1 MIRFLLI
8 IFAIAVC
15 LGIAPFFIDQKGYV
29 LIAFNKTTIEG
40 TIWGITALLILAF
53 AALFLLYKLCR
64 YVISLYS
71 HTRHGFFARSEERK
85 QAAIEQGVWSLINND
100 YAQLELALDN
110 NSVADKWSDIRYALL
125 AKAALANNES
135 EKAVSYLDK
144 ISQDKQLKVANLWI
158 ASGETSTI
166 FADLKALAERKKATS
181 LELKMYA
188 HVLVKEQKWASLNDF
203 MPRLLR
209 KKTLSEQE
217 WQQLF
222 DSYFAAQSNGDLT
235 ERYEQLAKNL
245 KPHAEVSYLT
255 AMAKAGELNKIE
267 LSLIKMIKKPL
278 QHKDLA
284 RILRTSS
291 AGDALKLQSSL
302 QDVLKKDTENTDL
315 LLALACLANA
325 HGEYDL
331 AARVF
336 DKALNADNRH
346 AYLQQAVLS
355 YSKSAQPEKALVL
368 YQ

>member
-8 IFAIAVC
+8 IVAIAVC
-15 LGIAPFFIDQKGYV
+15 LGIAPLLIDQKGYV

-40 TIWGITALLILAF
+40 TIWGVAALLLLAL
-53 AALFLLYKLCR
+53 ASIYILYKLGR
-64 YVISLYS
+64 YLWSLYS
-71 HTRHGFFARSEERK
+71 HTRHRFFARSEERK

-110 NSVADKWSDIRYALL
+110 NSVAEQWADIRYALL
-125 AKAALANNES
+125 AKTALANNDS
-135 EKAVSYLDK
+135 EKAISYLDN
-144 ISQDKQLKVANLWI
+144 ISQEKQLKVANLWI

-166 FADLKALAERKKATS
+166 FADLKALAERKKASS

-188 HVLVKEQKWASLNDF
+188 HVLVQEQKWATLNDF

-209 KKTLSEQE
+209 RKVLSEQE

-222 DSYFAAQSNGDLT
+222 DRYFSAQSNGNLT

-245 KPHAEVSYLT
+245 KPYAEVSYLT

-284 RILRTSS
+284 RILRTS
-291 AGDALKLQSSL
+291 APGDALKLQASL
-302 QDVLKKDTENTDL
+302 QDVLKKDTDNTEL

-325 HGEYDL
+325 HGQYDL

-346 AYLQQAVLS
+346 TYLQQAVVS
-355 YSKSAQPEKALVL
+355 YSKSAQPDKALIL

>member
-8 IFAIAVC
+8 IIAIAVC

-40 TIWGITALLILAF
+40 TIWGVTALLLLALT
-53 AALFLLYKLCR
+53 AIYVLYKLVR
-64 YVISLYS
+64 YLWSLYS
-71 HTRHGFFARSEERK
+71 HTRHRFFARSEERK

-100 YAQLELALDN
+100 YAELELALDN
-110 NSVADKWSDIRYALL
+110 SSVADQWTDIRYALL
-125 AKAALANNES
+125 AKAALASNEN
-135 EKAVSYLDK
+135 EKAISYLDN
-144 ISQDKQLKVANLWI
+144 ISQNNQLKVAKLWI

-166 FADLKALAERKKATS
+166 FADLKASAERKKATR

-188 HVLVKEQKWASLNDF
+188 HVLVQEQKWAALNDF

-209 KKTLSEQE
+209 KKALSEQE

-222 DSYFAAQSNGDLT
+222 DRYFAAQSSEDLT
-235 ERYEQLAKNL
+235 ARYEQLAKNL
-245 KPHAEVSYLT
+245 KPHAEVSYLA

-267 LSLIKMIKKPL
+267 LSLIKMVKKPL

-284 RILRTSS
+284 RILRTSGP
-291 AGDALKLQSSL
+291 GDALKLQASL

-336 DKALNADNRH
+336 DKALNADNRN